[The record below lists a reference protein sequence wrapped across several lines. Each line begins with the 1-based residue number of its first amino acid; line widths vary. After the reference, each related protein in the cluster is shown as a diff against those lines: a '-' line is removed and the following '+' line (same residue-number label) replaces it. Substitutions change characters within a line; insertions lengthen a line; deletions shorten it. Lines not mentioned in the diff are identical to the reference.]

1 MTGGGTCSEGDLRLG
16 KGSWQWVQDEAGNP
30 HRGTWRCFATCV
42 DDVMMTDVLQLRRVR
57 GNYTSW
63 QQFHLEK
70 LAGFADL
77 DVAEKK
83 VVTERLDAA
92 AANKEEVDAAQKL
105 ARAERKR
112 EEREEAEAAAA
123 KKAEKMAAKKAA
135 ARAAKKGHQTVST
148 KGSSLVPCDKC
159 GEHINKNFASMHEC
173 KKPKGPSLVSFFG
186 AAASNGKAAKLAAAA
201 QADEEEQ
208 QLAASSKKRKDG
220 DEDEDAPKKKKKKKK
235 VKEEGQPKGALSAY
249 MFFTKSVRQEVTA
262 ANPEKKITE
271 LATVY
276 GEMWKKMS
284 DDEKTPFLAE
294 QAADK
299 ARYAAEME
307 EFSKP
312 EAKAAREEAAASK
325 AAAAEEAATAK
336 KDAKDAEK
344 AAKKAEKAA
353 EKAAKP
359 KKAPAPK
366 KKKVKEIKKPAPI
379 VYVTL
384 EKCGCSVRQGWEWAH
399 ECKKVTLPAKTPLR
413 DLFKDAK
420 SPPADAASPPDAS
433 VAAADTAVP
442 MTVE

>member
-1 MTGGGTCSEGDLRLG
+1 LTGGGTCSEGDLRLG

-42 DDVMMTDVLQLRRVR
+42 DDVMMTDVLRSQDDE
-57 GNYTSW
+57 
-63 QQFHLEK
+63 FDPEK